1 MKKEKKLKIIP
12 LGGMNEIGKNMTVF
26 EYDNDIVI
34 VDTGLKFPEDNMLGI
49 DLVIPDI
56 SYLEKNKE
64 KIKGIVFTHAH
75 EDHIGAIPY
84 VLKKISAPLY
94 GTKFVLGLITNKLKE
109 HKDIAKPKFINKNPG
124 EKFKIGKFE
133 IEFIHVS
140 HSIPDAVAIAIRTP
154 NDLIVHTG
162 DFKIDYTP
170 IDGKVIDLP
179 RFAELGR
186 EGVTLLLGES
196 TNAEREGHTMSESTV
211 GETFE
216 QIFRHSKGRIVVA
229 SFSSNVHRIQ
239 QIINAAVLENRKV
252 AISGR
257 SMVNVTGVALEL
269 GYLKLPKETI
279 IEVTDIDRYP
289 DNEIVLITTG
299 SQGEPM
305 SALSRMANKD
315 HRFVQIR
322 ENDTIV
328 LSSSPIPGNEKSIKN
343 VINKL
348 LETGANVI
356 YESLADVHVSGHACR
371 EELKLIHTL
380 VKPKYFIPIHGEYS
394 HLKHHRDLAVSLGMN
409 SNNIFILENGD
420 VVEIADGEMTKE
432 NKVASGIVLIDGL
445 GIGDVGNIVL
455 RDRKILSEDGLIIVI
470 IALDKETGN
479 LKSGPDIIS
488 RGFVYVRESEQLV
501 SSSKEVV
508 MKSFEKCQEKNIRE
522 WSNIKNALRVSLR
535 DYIYSQTKRNP
546 MILPII
552 VEA

>member
-26 EYDNDIVI
+26 EYDNEIVI
-34 VDTGLKFPEDNMLGI
+34 IDTGLKFPEDNMLGI

-84 VLKKISAPLY
+84 VLKKFDAPLY

-109 HKDIAKPKFINKNPG
+109 HKDISKPEMINKNPG
-124 EKFKIGKFE
+124 DKFKIGKFE

-154 NDLIVHTG
+154 KDLIVHTG

-170 IDGKVIDLP
+170 IDGKVIDLA

-216 QIFRHSKGRIVVA
+216 QIFRHTKGRIIVA

-239 QIINAAVLENRKV
+239 QIINAAVMEDKKV

-257 SMVNVTGVALEL
+257 SMLNVTSVALEL
-269 GYLKLPKETI
+269 GYLKLPKDTI

-305 SALSRMANKD
+305 SALTRMANKD

-322 ENDTIV
+322 GNDTIV

-409 SNNIFILENGD
+409 LNNIFILENGD
-420 VVEIADGEMTKE
+420 VVEIADGNMVKE
-432 NKVASGIVLIDGL
+432 KKVPSGIVLIDGL
-445 GIGDVGNIVL
+445 GVGDVGNIVL
-455 RDRKILSEDGLIIVI
+455 RDRKILSEDGLIII
-470 IALDKETGN
+470 ILALDKETGN

-488 RGFVYVRESEQLV
+488 RGFVYVRESEKLV
-501 SSSKEVV
+501 RSSKKVV

-552 VEA
+552 VEV